1 MAEEI
6 GIEEYYQDRQLVDCD
21 LCKQEQLPERM
32 HFLDTF
38 DETAPTLLICP
49 MCYDQLI
56 GGH

>member
-6 GIEEYYQDRQLVDCD
+6 GIEEYYEYRELVECD
-21 LCKQEQLPERM
+21 LCNQDQLPERM

-38 DETAPTLLICP
+38 DETTPTLLICP